1 MKIIVCTKQICHT
14 YARTGM
20 NPDTEYINSE
30 DSIFRVNPHDEAA
43 TELALR
49 LRETIKDTK
58 VNLLTLGSMISEDQL
73 RRCLAT
79 GADNL
84 YQVDFKGH
92 KNPDPFFQPDPR
104 VKADLISRTAK
115 VLGADLILCGKE
127 SLDRTSGQVG
137 ALVAGKLNLPFVSG
151 IIDLSFDKKTHML
164 RVKRSA
170 GRGVKEIIECS
181 YPAVFSV
188 GLGPELR
195 LPTIEKR
202 QLAQAYEIRTP
213 DINIPDIDIPD
224 IDIPDIDTPDSGKQ
238 GSQGA
243 SIQAKSVCTKIF
255 QPRPRS
261 RIIPVP
267 DSNLDAFDRVLQ
279 LLTGSRVEKK
289 GELLTGSTTSQV
301 EGIINF
307 LKENQFIESETKSI

>member
-58 VNLLTLGSMISEDQL
+58 VDLLTLGSMISEDQL

-92 KNPDPFFQPDPR
+92 KDPDPFFQPDPR
-104 VKADLISRTAK
+104 VKADLISKTAK
-115 VLGADLILCGKE
+115 FLGADLILCGKE

-195 LPTIEKR
+195 LPIIEKR

-213 DINIPDIDIPD
+213 DIG
-224 IDIPDIDTPDSGKQ
+224 TPDSDKQ
-238 GSQGA
+238 GSQYA